1 MKEATMWNNLADK
14 WNEFVD
20 FDGENNDTSNN
31 LDNDSLD
38 NGVDNDFYNEPT
50 SKSVNGGKGSGNF
63 GHSGRPGLVG
73 GSGKTLGLAR
83 EKTFRKGDK
92 VEITTVYGKEK
103 GVFSGLETEEG
114 VTRAVVQTDSGEIKK
129 VPYDTLFIKMLENR
143 DEGKPASKEEKQTSR
158 QKQALESVFS
168 QISANNENIKR
179 LYEKRC
185 SEEFAVALDN
195 ELKLAKAEGLDISR
209 IVLKEEKQKYGVAT
223 ISVGKDGKMYFGLGF
238 KETIFGGGTRTEK
251 ILAENKEKKWLAGT
265 TINEY
270 IKHELGHIKMYQALM
285 NNEVD
290 YEEGESYA
298 EAIIVKATGKKWREI
313 SAENMESRKEMSGY
327 GNEHGASEMVAESWA
342 NPSYSDTTKAIARVL
357 RTGGVTLAE
366 TAKQTTW
373 NKDTPEYIRR
383 VYNSLSREIDICKGL
398 TPSEEIDKKLNE
410 R

>member
-1 MKEATMWNNLADK
+1 MNRFVLDDEDIIILGEKEVKD
-14 WNEFVD
+14 
-20 FDGENNDTSNN
+20 DTSN
-31 LDNDSLD
+31 SLGR
-38 NGVDNDFYNEPT
+38 NSVSGGVDNDFYNEPT
-50 SKSVNGGKGSGNF
+50 PKNINGGKGSGNW
-63 GHSGRPGLVG
+63 GHVGRPGEVG

-114 VTRAVVQTDSGEIKK
+114 VTRAIVQTDSGEIKK

-143 DEGKPASKEEKQTSR
+143 DEGKPASKKERQTAR
-158 QKQALESVFS
+158 QKQALASVFS
-168 QISANNENIKR
+168 QIKTNNEGVKK
-179 LYEKRC
+179 LYEERC
-185 SEEFAVALDN
+185 SEEFAIALDN
-195 ELKLAKAEGLDISR
+195 ELKLAKADGLDISGV
-209 IVLKEEKQKYGVAT
+209 VLKEEKQKYGVAT
-223 ISVGKDGKMYFGLGF
+223 ITPGNDGKLYFSIGF
-238 KETIFGGGTRTEK
+238 NEKIFGGGTRTEK
-251 ILAENKEKKWLAGT
+251 VLAENKEKKWTTGT
-265 TINEY
+265 TVNEY

-285 NNEVD
+285 KNEVD
-290 YEEGESYA
+290 YKEGESYA

-313 SAENMESRKEMSGY
+313 SAENMKSRKEMGGY
-327 GNEHGASEMVAESWA
+327 GNQYGASEMVAESWA
-342 NPSYSDTTKAIARVL
+342 NPNYSNTTKAIARVL
-357 RTGGVTLAE
+357 RTGGATLTE